1 MTAQTLP
8 ISATLALVCSFAT
21 NAAPL
26 PEDSDISPFC
36 AITIDEMAH
45 HQNQGTERVEIS
57 SGFDDTAEQPAFTT
71 ADIIE
76 ALITSDLERP
86 DFYTTTNTVD
96 INVNDGPSLSDP

>member
-8 ISATLALVCSFAT
+8 LSATLALVCSFAT

-26 PEDSDISPFC
+26 PEDSDTDPFC
-36 AITIDEMAH
+36 AITIDEVDR
-45 HQNQGTERVEIS
+45 HQNQGTERIEIS
-57 SGFDDTAEQPAFTT
+57 SGFDDSAEQPAFTT

-76 ALITSDLERP
+76 ALIASDLERP

-96 INVNDGPSLSDP
+96 ISVDNAPPLSDP

>member
-8 ISATLALVCSFAT
+8 LSATLALVCNFAT

-26 PEDSDISPFC
+26 PEDSDTGPFC
-36 AITIDEMAH
+36 AITIDEVDR
-45 HQNQGTERVEIS
+45 HQNQGTEKVDIA
-57 SGFDDTAEQPAFTT
+57 SGFNDSAEQPAFTT

-76 ALITSDLERP
+76 ALIASDLERP

-96 INVNDGPSLSDP
+96 IGEASVVSP